1 MNRGITTSHAQEH
14 SVLRT
19 LCFCTITDATYEF
32 PDMMAEH
39 VEELKENLA
48 RPTEKIVARNISD
61 ATLVIPY
68 RILSRVEILEGARG
82 RDGEDCTNVIWRR
95 EV

>member
-1 MNRGITTSHAQEH
+1 MNRSITTSRPRETSSLYELH
-14 SVLRT
+14 
-19 LCFCTITDATYEF
+19 FCTITDAVYTF

-68 RILSRVEILEGARG
+68 RILSRVEILSERLSQ
-82 RDGEDCTNVIWRR
+82 DNNVIWRR

>member
-1 MNRGITTSHAQEH
+1 MNRGITTA
-14 SVLRT
+14 RT
-19 LCFCTITDATYEF
+19 HETSSLHELHFRTITDAVYTF

-39 VEELKENLA
+39 VEELKENLS

-68 RILSRVEILEGARG
+68 RILSRVEILSERLSQ
-82 RDGEDCTNVIWRR
+82 DNNVIWRR